1 MRIILVFH
9 WNLNRFLCKHDLYR
23 LSIHWVRKW
32 SRMLKVCKIEP
43 GSRNMNLIWNWFINV
58 SQKYNLVLIWI
69 LYIFSQALL
78 LEEIFIAL
86 NNIYITL
93 KPLEDQM
100 MTTWR
105 TSSLELDS
113 GAGRT
118 LVFLRH
124 EAGARMKWRNRADSF

>member
-32 SRMLKVCKIEP
+32 CRMLKVCKIEP

-78 LEEIFIAL
+78 LEEIFYCSEQHL
-86 NNIYITL
+86 YNL
-93 KPLEDQM
+93 KTFRRSNDDNMKNVVFRIWLWSRKNSGLPKAWSRCEDEM
-100 MTTWR
+100 
-105 TSSLELDS
+105 E
-113 GAGRT
+113 
-118 LVFLRH
+118 
-124 EAGARMKWRNRADSF
+124 K

>member
-58 SQKYNLVLIWI
+58 SQKYDLVLIWI

-78 LEEIFIAL
+78 LEEIFYCSEQHL
-86 NNIYITL
+86 YNL
-93 KPLEDQM
+93 KTFRRSNDDNMKNVVIEF
-100 MTTWR
+100 
-105 TSSLELDS
+105 DS

-118 LVFLRH
+118 LVSLRH

>member
-1 MRIILVFH
+1 MRIILVFY
-9 WNLNRFLCKHDLYR
+9 WNLNRFLCKYDLYR

-78 LEEIFIAL
+78 LEEIFYCSEQHL
-86 NNIYITL
+86 YNL
-93 KPLEDQM
+93 KTFRRSNDDNMKNVVVFRIWLWSRKNSGLPKAWSRCEDEM
-100 MTTWR
+100 
-105 TSSLELDS
+105 E
-113 GAGRT
+113 
-118 LVFLRH
+118 
-124 EAGARMKWRNRADSF
+124 K